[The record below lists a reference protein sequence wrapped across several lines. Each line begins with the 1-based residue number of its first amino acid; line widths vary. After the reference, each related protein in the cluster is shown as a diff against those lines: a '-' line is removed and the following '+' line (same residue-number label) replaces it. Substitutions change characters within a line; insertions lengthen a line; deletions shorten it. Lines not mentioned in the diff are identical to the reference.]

1 LKNLDSLILEC
12 KNNNRKAQFELYK
25 LFYSKLMRIARK
37 YKKNKEDAASIVN
50 DSFFKIFT
58 NMDAYNAE
66 HNFEAWIQRITIN
79 TIIDDYRKSKKEKNT
94 IKLDDY
100 TSTDFLEKEFKMD
113 EVSESLEAKDI
124 LKMIAKLDN
133 EEKMVFNL
141 FEIDGLSHLEI
152 SKELQ
157 VSERT
162 SKRYLANARA
172 NLKKMITKLFETVY
186 SIVL

>member
-1 LKNLDSLILEC
+1 
-12 KNNNRKAQFELYK
+12 
-25 LFYSKLMRIARK
+25 MRIARK

-58 NMDAYNAE
+58 NIDAYNTE
-66 HNFEAWIQRITIN
+66 NNFEAWIQRITIN
-79 TIIDDYRKSKKEKNT
+79 TIIDDYRKSKKEKHT

-100 TSTDFLEKEFKMD
+100 PNTDFLEKEFRID
-113 EVSESLEAKDI
+113 EISETLEAKDI
-124 LKMIAKLDN
+124 LKMIEKLDN

-162 SKRYLANARA
+162 SKRYLASART
-172 NLKKMITKLFETVY
+172 NLKKMITKIFET
-186 SIVL
+186 INCILL